1 MTSRTPVR
9 WGRLGLSLANTLLCV
24 LPALATSGNQADVQL
39 QTDLSHMVIRVDQ
52 TAPMPLGGC
61 TGDHTWHTIYGGCR
75 RQETRSETSACTDG
89 WSGTRTRYRTAYVL
103 QADANDVAYEEWG
116 PWQENCTPPRLDGVV
131 DAVIA
136 KVRGG
141 ETGAWLGYPG
151 NSIRNPNRTDEWI
164 RNPGLPINID
174 RDMYVGYGTLYGV
187 TIHGP
192 TATLN
197 CIYASG
203 TTTSHGDQGSQ
214 LWSGLLMPPHQSVV
228 QERSGHCK
236 LSNDGQSAELY
247 GNCDSSTGGD
257 NGGCV
262 AATRTVRIM
271 ATSACTVTTET
282 LESNRPTVTNSFDLC
297 Q

>member
-1 MTSRTPVR
+1 MTSLTPVR
-9 WGRLGLSLANTLLCV
+9 WGQLSLSLLC
-24 LPALATSGNQADVQL
+24 LPLCLSSAFASGNQADVQL
-39 QTDLSHMVIRVDQ
+39 QTDLSHMAIRVDQ

-61 TGDHTWHTIYGGCR
+61 TANHTWHTTYGGCR

-103 QADANDVAYEEWG
+103 QANANDVAYEEWG
-116 PWQENCTPPRLDGVV
+116 PWQDNCTPPRLAGVV

-141 ETGAWLGYPG
+141 ETGAWLGWLG
-151 NSIRNPNRTDEWI
+151 EAIRHPNRTGEWI
-164 RNPGLPINID
+164 RNPGLTINID
-174 RDMYVGYGTLYGV
+174 RDMQVRYGTLYGV
-187 TIHGP
+187 TIHRP

-203 TTTSHGDQGSQ
+203 TTTSHGDSGSQ
-214 LWSGLLMPPHQSVV
+214 IWSGLLMPPDQSVLN
-228 QERSGHCK
+228 ERGGHCK

-247 GNCDSSTGGD
+247 GSCDSSTGGD
-257 NGGCV
+257 NDNCV
-262 AATRTVRIM
+262 AATRTVRIT

-282 LESNRPTVTNSFDLC
+282 LERNRLTVTNSFDLC